1 MPDSDTRRALRA
13 CDPCKRRKVRCNGQT
28 KCQQC
33 THSGLPCTYTTTQ
46 TDRPRKKNSRRG
58 AVIAECRT
66 LSTQR
71 AQKSYILLPR
81 DSPPSI
87 PHSIP
92 AYLDPAF
99 FLDLLGDYEKY
110 VFPMSPVIPAAE
122 VREMIECMGDVPE
135 AASFVYIYAAVTLD
149 LTRSEPVQEASA
161 TRDRIAMLLT
171 RSLELRPRQDLT
183 SQVGIVDVMCCVF
196 TEMAC
201 ITLRRPDLGFVYL
214 REAISLL
221 YMLNADSEEALAS
234 MSQIRRSR
242 LQRAYWECFVHE
254 RFTALTYNRPS
265 CLGPLN
271 TLPDHDPTLPDDVE
285 TCFNYCIENFCL
297 VDRQFLDFW
306 LGDRSQVTAEW
317 IEDKQRQLE
326 DIDWHREVSQLPQMQ
341 QADLVITRHWLRT
354 LTWQIALS
362 NTLLSSSPAS
372 FLLSL
377 SFPLRLSNSLRH
389 FLVTIPRDLVGIHGS
404 GILKKLFEIASTI
417 TDVVLHMT
425 HAPGDET
432 VERIHDIL
440 FLKRFVYSFA
450 GLQNLWPEI
459 LTQKFEM
466 IRQKYPD
473 IKEIDLL
480 R

>member
-1 MPDSDTRRALRA
+1 
-13 CDPCKRRKVRCNGQT
+13 
-28 KCQQC
+28 
-33 THSGLPCTYTTTQ
+33 
-46 TDRPRKKNSRRG
+46 
-58 AVIAECRT
+58 
-66 LSTQR
+66 
-71 AQKSYILLPR
+71 
-81 DSPPSI
+81 
-87 PHSIP
+87 
-92 AYLDPAF
+92 
-99 FLDLLGDYEKY
+99 
-110 VFPMSPVIPAAE
+110 MSPVVPAAE
-122 VREMIECMGDVPE
+122 IREMIERMSDVPE

-149 LTRSEPVQEASA
+149 LTRREPVQETSA

-171 RSLELRPRQDLT
+171 RSLELRPRRDLT
-183 SQVGIVDVMCCVF
+183 WQVGIEDVMGCVF

-221 YMLNADSEEALAS
+221 YMLNADSEEALAN
-234 MSQIRRSR
+234 MTQIRRAR

-285 TCFNYCIENFCL
+285 TSFNYCIESFCL

-372 FLLSL
+372 LLLSL

-389 FLVTIPRDLVGIHGS
+389 FLVTIPRDLVEIHGS

-459 LTQKFEM
+459 LTQKFEI
-466 IRQKYPD
+466 IREKYPD
-473 IKEIDLL
+473 IKEINLL